1 MRALRH
7 EEETAATLQQARRI
21 ADRAQQAAANARVM
35 RRHAQ
40 QSLECLLRDISPDKA
55 VDKGPAVD
63 LSDEFESTEEGLS
76 PAYTHRESIT
86 RELLND
92 VPTQLR
98 KSRRRAA

>member
-40 QSLECLLRDISPDKA
+40 QSLEQLLRDISPDNAAIKE
-55 VDKGPAVD
+55 PAEDV
-63 LSDEFESTEEGLS
+63 SDEFESTDEGIS
-76 PAYTHRESIT
+76 PTNSHREGIK

-98 KSRRRAA
+98 RGKRRAI